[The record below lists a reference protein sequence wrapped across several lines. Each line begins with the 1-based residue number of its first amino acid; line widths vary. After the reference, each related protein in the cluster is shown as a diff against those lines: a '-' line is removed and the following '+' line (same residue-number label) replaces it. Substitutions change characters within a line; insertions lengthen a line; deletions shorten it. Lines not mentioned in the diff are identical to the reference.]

1 MPHYRLDILDE
12 RGAMMGAVEFEST
25 DDEAAKGHAET
36 VLGGDH
42 CGELWRRIRPVE
54 GNGHARGRA
63 NE

>member
-1 MPHYRLDILDE
+1 MPHYRLVILDE
-12 RGAMMGAVEFEST
+12 HGATMGAVEFEFT

-42 CGELWRRIRPVE
+42 SGELWRRIKPVE
-54 GNGHARGRA
+54 GNGRGRA